1 MVRPLSSQSLIKVC
15 REVVKINDVISHQ
28 RNAKSACKNH
38 VDTPTQKQVFN
49 SHYFNPDRSTTM
61 IGRSRSFLVCGVVVV
76 VYLICAEFLVLR
88 LEDNYLETTTTS
100 LVHDAAAAKDFKT
113 IAEPKL
119 FNPFT
124 DMKLSLVTTRQP
136 IFSSR
141 HCIRAQDKDA
151 DENVYFVSRTCHFRN
166 LYFRPKTGTFH
177 YFPDPR
183 EKSILLA
190 SDDVE
195 AAWQQLESDMTVA
208 AGNIWR
214 RDAKDL
220 GQVPPA
226 RIWHPVIERNSTPP
240 NLYAK
245 IDRPSNLALLVYR
258 PWYSFNIG
266 HFLWDDAFSL
276 FSMMDLFGLKG
287 SSIHEA
293 EGENHPNENDDDK
306 VFPLPFYTHEKG
318 FDGTY
323 YPCDVSYKKRDTTF
337 KQRWELCTKT
347 YHRMFPNVFRY
358 ETHKTG
364 DILRSGNWLNGEDQ
378 EWRGFRSD
386 ELSKNESSNLFDV
399 TKNVTNLHG
408 QDSPANQLPQGA
420 SFVLVPTVVAGIG
433 RLGQSVCD
441 GDCGIGRAAQFRAF
455 REFLL
460 GNILWPNY
468 NSIQSHKKA
477 DGPKCYITFSLP
489 VGSSRPKE
497 VSFFENIIP
506 IAKTLYGEDRVKVV
520 DMAKLSAQEEAM
532 LALDTSVLFVNHG
545 GGSTTSI
552 FLPRDASVF
561 LYTAGRCRQNNPWC
575 DEGKNHYDSVFYNG
589 NGYVRQHWIEE
600 GDRDNT
606 EMIKAWMQREY
617 EQTLDIWGVRQ
628 S

>member
-1 MVRPLSSQSLIKVC
+1 M
-15 REVVKINDVISHQ
+15 IS
-28 RNAKSACKNH
+28 RFK
-38 VDTPTQKQVFN
+38 P
-49 SHYFNPDRSTTM
+49 
-61 IGRSRSFLVCGVVVV
+61 FLLGVAMS
-76 VYLICAEFLVLR
+76 LICAEFLGLR
-88 LEDNYLETTTTS
+88 LEENFLETTS
-100 LVHDAAAAKDFKT
+100 LVHDAAAAKDFKSEE
-113 IAEPKL
+113 EPTL

-124 DMKLSLVTTRQP
+124 DMKLSLVTTGKHGNDSIDESLTSNTTSYTIGNRQQVDQT

-151 DENVYFVSRTCHFRN
+151 DKNVYFVSRTCHFRN

-195 AAWQQLESDMTVA
+195 AAWKELESDMTVA
-208 AGNIWR
+208 TGNVMRI
-214 RDAKDL
+214 DATVLK
-220 GQVPPA
+220 QVPPA
-226 RIWHPVIERNSTPP
+226 RIWHPVIEQNSTPP

-245 IDRPSNLALLVYR
+245 IDRPSNLALLVYQ
-258 PWYSFNIG
+258 PFYSFNIG
-266 HFLWDDAFSL
+266 HFLWDDALSL

-293 EGENHPNENDDDK
+293 EGDENDDDK

-318 FDGTY
+318 FDGRY
-323 YPCDVSYKKRDTTF
+323 YPCDVSYKDATF

-347 YHRMFPNVFRY
+347 YHRMFPYMFRY

-386 ELSKNESSNLFDV
+386 ALSKNESSNLVEV

-408 QDSPANQLPQGA
+408 QDSPANQLPHGA
-420 SFVLVPTVVAGIG
+420 SFVLVPTVVAGTG
-433 RLGQSVCD
+433 RLGQYVCD
-441 GDCGIGRAAQFRAF
+441 GDCSIGRAAQFYAF

-468 NSIQSHKKA
+468 NSIQSQKRLE
-477 DGPKCYITFSLP
+477 GPNCYITFSLP

-520 DMAKLSAQEEAM
+520 DMAKLSAREEAM
-532 LALDTSVLFVNHG
+532 LALDTSILFVNHG
-545 GGSTTSI
+545 GGSATSI

-561 LYTAGRCRQNNPWC
+561 LYTAGGCARNSVWC
-575 DEGKNHYDSVFYNG
+575 DEGKNHLDSVFYNG
-589 NGYVRQHWIEE
+589 NGYVRHHWIEE

-606 EMIKAWMQREY
+606 EKIKALMQREY